1 MKYLVILFLA
11 FSCLNSNAQIN
22 FPEGF
27 DTINGYG
34 KQLIVNGQLDIQSTS
49 FKNEMLNKLVFGGY
63 IDQAMKDRSFDKHGN
78 INFAGVISNNDVT
91 YFHGSDSLFG
101 KSRFDWGV
109 KAGYYA
115 LGSVKY
121 GKDPFGLVF
130 YGNEGYLGDTAFFT
144 KTHLSFTRFQK
155 VGFGLRDKISGS
167 YFFVNLVNVQDQIK
181 GEITKGE
188 LYQSAD
194 ASLVKLKLLG
204 DMSYTTGSQFSK
216 GLGVSFDGAYRVKV
230 PWIKGTQT
238 VMELSFSN
246 LGFAKINSPMQ
257 RYQADSTY
265 SFSGFKLNQ
274 LFGDNSPFKR
284 DDYSVLDSLG
294 VDRDST
300 YKHTVLLPGYIQAGK
315 LIDYRSSKKL
325 QSFFGIRLF
334 PTLKS
339 NSAIYAGAAY
349 KPAKSVLLIASVN
362 YGGFTTFRG
371 GLVAGYIADKFS
383 ISVGSDDVIGMFYKG
398 AFGKSAYLRTVW
410 NLD

>member
-1 MKYLVILFLA
+1 MKFYSLLFIA
-11 FSCLNSNAQIN
+11 FCCFSLNAQTN
-22 FPEGF
+22 FPEYF

-34 KQLIVNGQLDIQSTS
+34 KQLIVNGQFDVQSTS
-49 FKNEMLNKLVFGGY
+49 FKNEMLNKMVFGGY
-63 IDQAMKDRSFDKHGN
+63 IDQEMKDRSFSKHGN
-78 INFAGVISNNDVT
+78 VNFAGILSNNDIT

-101 KSRFDWGV
+101 KGRWDWGV

-144 KTHLSFTRFQK
+144 KTNASFTRFQK
-155 VGFGLRDKISGS
+155 VGFGLRDKVSGS
-167 YFFVNLVNVQDQIK
+167 YVFLNLVNVQDHFR

-188 LYQSAD
+188 LFQSAD
-194 ASLVKLKLLG
+194 ASEVKLKLLG
-204 DMSYTTGSQFSK
+204 DMSYTTGKQFSK
-216 GLGVSFDGAYRVKV
+216 GLGASIDAAYRVKV

-238 VMELSFSN
+238 IMEVSISN
-246 LGFAKINSPMQ
+246 IGFASINAPMQ

-265 SFSGFKLNQ
+265 TFDGFRLNQ
-274 LFGDNSPFKR
+274 LFGDNSPFNR

-294 VDRDST
+294 IQHDST
-300 YKHTVLLPGYIQAGK
+300 YTRIIALPGYIQAGK
-315 LIDYRSSKKL
+315 LIDYRSDKKW

-339 NSAIYAGAAY
+339 NSAVYAGAAY
-349 KPAKSVLLIASVN
+349 KPVKSVMLVANVN

-371 GLVAGYIADKFS
+371 GLVASYIADKFS
-383 ISVGSDDVIGMFYKG
+383 ISLGSDDIIGMFYSG
-398 AFGKSAYLRTVW
+398 GYGKSAYLRTVW